1 MWYKVKY
8 NLEPIHEYQIIVI
21 EVHKFKKVYNDTEK
35 EEYKTQDKGF
45 SIVLATCESFS
56 SK

>member
-35 EEYKTQDKGF
+35 EEYKTQDKD
-45 SIVLATCESFS
+45 LA
-56 SK
+56 